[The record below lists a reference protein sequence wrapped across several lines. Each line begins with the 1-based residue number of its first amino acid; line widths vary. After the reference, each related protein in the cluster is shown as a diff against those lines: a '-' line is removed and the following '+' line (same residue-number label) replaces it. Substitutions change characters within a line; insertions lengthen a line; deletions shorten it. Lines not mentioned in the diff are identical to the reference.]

1 MPAARIP
8 QLKPGTR
15 LLHVGPPNT
24 AADVLQRTLHLNRRE
39 LEAHNL
45 WLPCPDRDANLAARG
60 AIGFE
65 STDECAE
72 AWQRLV
78 ADTALAGDRIAVI
91 SSELFAYADAE
102 QAASLLD
109 RLGGEDVHVVLTF
122 RPLVKVLPSWW
133 QDSVQLG
140 LGVKYEQ
147 WLDQALNRDGGN
159 PMAWQWN
166 RQRHEELLDR
176 WIAVAGADRVTVIAV
191 DDGYR
196 RQIVGAFEK
205 LVGVAEGTLDLAPEW
220 DRDLTAAEVEFVRL
234 CFEEFRRKR
243 LPRSVYQQYLLGGG
257 IRRMREQRF
266 PTADESAI
274 ATPIWAQERA
284 AEIGG
289 RLVDRIRAAGV
300 DVIGDLEMLRGTVDE
315 RPETDLGVMSD
326 ERPEPE
332 LRMTP
337 EAAAK
342 AMLGVLEILIE
353 ERQSEI
359 GEDPGS
365 PAAVPARNEPIARD

>member
-1 MPAARIP
+1 
-8 QLKPGTR
+8 
-15 LLHVGPPNT
+15 
-24 AADVLQRTLHLNRRE
+24 
-39 LEAHNL
+39 
-45 WLPCPDRDANLAARG
+45 
-60 AIGFE
+60 
-65 STDECAE
+65 
-72 AWQRLV
+72 
-78 ADTALAGDRIAVI
+78 
-91 SSELFAYADAE
+91 
-102 QAASLLD
+102 
-109 RLGGEDVHVVLTF
+109 
-122 RPLVKVLPSWW
+122 
-133 QDSVQLG
+133 
-140 LGVKYEQ
+140 
-147 WLDQALNRDGGN
+147 
-159 PMAWQWN
+159 
-166 RQRHEELLDR
+166 
-176 WIAVAGADRVTVIAV
+176 
-191 DDGYR
+191 
-196 RQIVGAFEK
+196 
-205 LVGVAEGTLDLAPEW
+205 
-220 DRDLTAAEVEFVRL
+220 
-234 CFEEFRRKR
+234 
-243 LPRSVYQQYLLGGG
+243 
-257 IRRMREQRF
+257 MREQRF